1 MAEKIIIQPEQMH
14 SLSLAFLGD
23 AVFELAVR
31 QRIFQ
36 KGIVKLH
43 QLNKETVR
51 YVRADAQAKLVF
63 LIEPFLT
70 EEEADVLRRGRN
82 AKSRHFS
89 RGSSVVEYRHATAL
103 EALMGYLFVQN
114 RQQRIDEL
122 VDIMMAESEVT
133 EV

>member
-1 MAEKIIIQPEQMH
+1 MAEKIIVPPEQLH

-51 YVRADAQAKLVF
+51 YVRADAQAELVF

-70 EEEADVLRRGRN
+70 EEEGDVLLRGLY
-82 AKSRHFS
+82 AKLIHLLRC
-89 RGSSVVEYRHATAL
+89 SSVVEYSHSNAL
-103 EALMGYLFVQN
+103 K
-114 RQQRIDEL
+114 D
-122 VDIMMAESEVT
+122 
-133 EV
+133 

>member
-1 MAEKIIIQPEQMH
+1 MAEKIIIQPEQLH

-63 LIEPFLT
+63 LIEPLLT

-122 VDIMMAESEVT
+122 MDIMMAESEVT